1 MIKTRI
7 ILIIIVLLAVSINSF
22 SQSKDELE
30 QLAAT
35 PKTSKTFPLTYK
47 ISLPRLEFRLWDND
61 FDVFYSFLTPTL
73 KKTQATISFSSNG
86 VNTMINPNSILPH
99 AQLDTNTIIKN
110 TADLMGTWRMVT
122 YRSIRFNDSVDIPAK
137 KYYRMPDTL
146 LDDKSS
152 DEVFAMFS
160 DDQFQLHVKEVGKKS
175 FKKVGSSKYT
185 IESKRYL
192 MLYKLFKAGSGVSQ
206 MGMDENGYLIL
217 NYPKVIENVKKG
229 EYISYYAII
238 EQYIFEKIR

>member
-7 ILIIIVLLAVSINSF
+7 ISIIIAFFTFSISSI
-22 SQSKDELE
+22 SQSNDELK
-30 QLAAT
+30 QLAST
-35 PKTSKTFPLTYK
+35 PKTFKTFPLNYK
-47 ISLPRLEFRLWDND
+47 ISLPRLELRLWDND
-61 FDVFYSFLTPTL
+61 FDIFYSYLTPTL
-73 KKTQATISFSSNG
+73 KKTQATSSYSSNG

-110 TADLMGTWRMVT
+110 TGDLLGTWRMVT
-122 YRSIRFNDSVDIPAK
+122 YRSIRFNDSVDIQTK
-137 KYYRMPDTL
+137 KYYRMSDTL

-152 DEVFAMFS
+152 DEAFAMFS
-160 DDQFQLHVKEVGKKS
+160 DDQFQLYVKEVGKKN
-175 FKKVGSSKYT
+175 FRKIGSSKYK

-192 MLYKLFKAGSGVSQ
+192 MIYKIFKAGSGVSQ
-206 MGMDENGYLIL
+206 MGIDENGYLIL

-238 EQYIFEKIR
+238 EQYIFEKAR